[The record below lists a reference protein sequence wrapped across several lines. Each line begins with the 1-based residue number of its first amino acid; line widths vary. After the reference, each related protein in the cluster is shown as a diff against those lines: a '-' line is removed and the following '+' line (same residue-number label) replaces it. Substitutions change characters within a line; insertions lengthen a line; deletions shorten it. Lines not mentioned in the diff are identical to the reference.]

1 MSLTLPYM
9 VIARNLSDVPAH
21 RSVVLRHAGLPA
33 GGWLWQAGVAI
44 SQRDSFAS
52 LGMTN
57 ARLFTGR
64 DARGRGFEDA
74 RVQRSN
80 GLSVREKT

>member
-9 VIARNLSDVPAH
+9 VIARSLSDVPAH
-21 RSVVLRHAGLPA
+21 RSAVLRH
-33 GGWLWQAGVAI
+33 AGVAI

-57 ARLFTGR
+57 ARLFTGQDTSKR
-64 DARGRGFEDA
+64 IDFLVVVFIYWE
-74 RVQRSN
+74 
-80 GLSVREKT
+80 